1 VSILARR
8 QDAARVY
15 LLFVAADGLIRG
27 LTFTV
32 LSVYFVQRVG
42 MNPFQLVLV
51 GTVLEGAIVL
61 LELPTGV
68 LADSYSRKLS
78 IVLGQAL
85 FGVAYLVQGTVPVFV
100 PILVAETVRAVGET
114 FLSGAQQAWLADE
127 VGTEH
132 LAALFLRGVQLRRVG
147 WLAGIGASV
156 ALANLDLALPIKAGG
171 ALSAATAVA
180 LLMVMPERGFK
191 RAASTHPTALLLT
204 ARSGLSAVRRQP
216 VLLALLAVAAVLGAA
231 SEGFDRLWEAHL
243 LISITLPPIGNLAP
257 VTWFGLIEAGGLA
270 IGIATAR
277 LVSRI
282 DTRANGKV
290 ARILVAAQALRVGA
304 IALFGLTSQLPVA
317 IAARW
322 AIEGLQSLNRPL
334 LDAWIARTSPS
345 EVRATVF
352 SVMSQ
357 GDAVGQ
363 VLGGPVIGALGTML
377 SLRAAIVAS
386 AGLLCPA
393 LALLR
398 LAGSLNPRVASR
410 CVPPTGDRHTTGQF
424 SKS

>member
-1 VSILARR
+1 MLLSARR
-8 QDAARVY
+8 WDAARVY
-15 LLFVAADGLIRG
+15 LWFVTADGLIRG

-78 IVLGQAL
+78 IALGQAL
-85 FGVAYLVQGTVPVFV
+85 FGAAYVVQGTLPVFV
-100 PILVAETVRAVGET
+100 PILIAETVRAAGET
-114 FLSGAQQAWLADE
+114 FLSGAQQAWVADE
-127 VGTEH
+127 VGTDN

-147 WLAGIGASV
+147 WLGGIGASV
-156 ALANLDLALPIKAGG
+156 ALANLDLALPIATGG
-171 ALSAATAVA
+171 VLSIATAVA
-180 LLMVMPERGFK
+180 LMVFMPERGFK
-191 RAASTHPTALLLT
+191 PAAGAHPTAMLIT
-204 ARSGLSAVRRQP
+204 ARSGLATVRRQP
-216 VLLALLAVAAVLGAA
+216 ILLALLALAAVLGAA

-243 LISITLPPIGNLAP
+243 LISITLPPLGNLAP
-257 VTWFGLIEAGGLA
+257 VTWFGLIQAGGLA
-270 IGIATAR
+270 IGIGTAR

-282 DTRANGKV
+282 DTRADQRV
-290 ARILVAAQALRVGA
+290 ARILVVAQALRVGA

-322 AIEGLQSLNRPL
+322 AIDGLQSLNRPL
-334 LDAWIARTSPS
+334 LDAWIARNSPS

-357 GDAVGQ
+357 GDAMGQ
-363 VLGGPVIGALGTML
+363 VLGGPVIGAVGTWL

-386 AGLLCPA
+386 GGLLCPA
-393 LALLR
+393 LVLLK
-398 LAGSLNPRVASR
+398 LAGGIKARPTAPNQQLPARV
-410 CVPPTGDRHTTGQF
+410 
-424 SKS
+424 

>member
-1 VSILARR
+1 MSFILRR
-8 QDAARVY
+8 PRAATVY
-15 LLFVAADGLIRG
+15 LAYVAAGGFIRG

-32 LSVYFVQRVG
+32 LAVYFVQRVG

-51 GTVLEGAIVL
+51 GTVLEGTIVL

-85 FGVAYLVQGTVPVFV
+85 FGIAYVAQGSLPFFG
-100 PILVAETVRAVGET
+100 PILVAEMVRAAGET
-114 FLSGAQQAWLADE
+114 FLSGAQQAWVADE
-127 VGTEH
+127 VGTDNV
-132 LAALFLRGVQLRRVG
+132 AALFLEGVQLRRLG
-147 WLAGIGASV
+147 WLAGIVASV
-156 ALANLDLALPIKAGG
+156 GLANVDLAWPITAGG
-171 ALSAATAVA
+171 ALSVCLAGV
-180 LLMVMPERGFK
+180 LLVVMPERGFK
-191 RAASTHPTALLLT
+191 RPVRRHPAAVLLT
-204 ARSGLSAVRRQP
+204 ARSGLSAVRGQP

-231 SEGFDRLWEAHL
+231 SEGYDRLWEAHL
-243 LISITLPPIGNLAP
+243 LISITLPPLGNLAP
-257 VTWFGLIEAGGLA
+257 VTWFGLIQTGGLA

-282 DTRANGKV
+282 DTRTDRAV
-290 ARILVAAQALRVGA
+290 ARILLTAQALRIGA
-304 IALFGLTSQLPVA
+304 IALFALTSQLPVA

-322 AIEGLQSLNRPL
+322 AADGLQSLNAPL

-357 GDAVGQ
+357 GDALGQ
-363 VLGGPVIGALGTML
+363 VLGGPGIGAIGAWV

-386 AGLLCPA
+386 AALLCPA

-398 LAGSLNPRVASR
+398 LAGGLNPRTPVRSAR
-410 CVPPTGDRHTTGQF
+410 IVPTADL
-424 SKS
+424 